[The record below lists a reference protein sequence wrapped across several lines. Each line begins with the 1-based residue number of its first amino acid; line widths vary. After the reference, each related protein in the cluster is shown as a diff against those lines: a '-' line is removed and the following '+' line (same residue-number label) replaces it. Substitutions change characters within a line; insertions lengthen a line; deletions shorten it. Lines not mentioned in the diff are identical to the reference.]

1 MDADSGSLCCMSQVS
16 ESGNVVLFGDT
27 NGGVHSWSTE
37 SSASQHPDAGN
48 GSKQGVGPLNAMV
61 WEPEPRPEP
70 TKVGH
75 RSEILLELSGGNG
88 GAGLSFQQQQ
98 QKRLERPPL
107 VPPRCTSPGSALAFL
122 QHLQLSE
129 FPQCLSD
136 SMLEAA
142 KRELLP
148 RSGLPIVRIR
158 PDLLNA
164 QQVSACAAPVVGE
177 VASATTLSGSKVAPQ
192 CHLCA
197 LVCAPIARASC

>member
-1 MDADSGSLCCMSQVS
+1 MSQVS

-27 NGGVHSWSTE
+27 NGGVHAWSTE
-37 SSASQHPDAGN
+37 SGAHQHLDAGD
-48 GSKQGVGPLNAMV
+48 GSNHRVGSLNAMV

-75 RSEILLELSGGNG
+75 RSEILLELSGGG
-88 GAGLSFQQQQ
+88 GGTGLSFQQQQQQ

-107 VPPRCTSPGSALAFL
+107 VPPRCASPGSALAFL

-142 KRELLP
+142 KRDLLP

-164 QQVSACAAPVVGE
+164 QQVSACVYRA
-177 VASATTLSGSKVAPQ
+177 
-192 CHLCA
+192 
-197 LVCAPIARASC
+197 IA